1 MVPLIPSFSA
11 TDTSATG
18 NLVNAAAKVLS
29 ITQTEASMKVTGA
42 KTTSTVQVS
51 SPLRTVPRMPV
62 LSKTIAWS
70 TELFQR
76 KRLPKL
82 QLNSKQR
89 LRSVR
94 ETERPTEERKE
105 ARKAIPA
112 LAASLAR
119 ALQLEPVHR

>member
-1 MVPLIPSFSA
+1 
-11 TDTSATG
+11 
-18 NLVNAAAKVLS
+18 
-29 ITQTEASMKVTGA
+29 
-42 KTTSTVQVS
+42 
-51 SPLRTVPRMPV
+51 MPV
-62 LSKTIAWS
+62 LSKTIEWS

-119 ALQLEPVHR
+119 ALRLELVHR